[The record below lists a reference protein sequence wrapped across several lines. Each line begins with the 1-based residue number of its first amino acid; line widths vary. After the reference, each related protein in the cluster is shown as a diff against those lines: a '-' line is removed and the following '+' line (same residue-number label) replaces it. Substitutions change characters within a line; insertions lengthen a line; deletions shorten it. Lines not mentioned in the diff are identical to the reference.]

1 MPHIIKLDDTMTPTH
16 VFRVVAMTRSRRSS
30 NCLIEPSDKL
40 AFRVFGTGR
49 GMPFKL
55 SPKNELLLAHL
66 RGEQDFQE
74 QLVDSEYHSKTKTK
88 KPKAD
93 SKCSRAI
100 DARTR
105 WPDRRPQAH

>member
-1 MPHIIKLDDTMTPTH
+1 MIKLPVDETMTPTH

-40 AFRVFGTGR
+40 AFRVFGR
-49 GMPFKL
+49 GMPL
-55 SPKNELLLAHL
+55 SPKNELLLARL
-66 RGEQDFQE
+66 QVRGEHESQDFQE

-105 WPDRRPQAH
+105 WPERRPQAH